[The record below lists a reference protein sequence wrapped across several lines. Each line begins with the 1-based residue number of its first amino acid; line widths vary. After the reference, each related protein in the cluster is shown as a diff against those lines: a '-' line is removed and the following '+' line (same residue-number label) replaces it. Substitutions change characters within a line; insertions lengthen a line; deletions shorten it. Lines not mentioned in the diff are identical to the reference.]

1 MEQENKDWVEI
12 FSKDELVED
21 IQHEFATDAKNN
33 IGCGGFL
40 LLLLVYNLVNGFI
53 TGDWLSQLWSIPV
66 LFLPLFVFEIWWK
79 KRMSK
84 CEDAHQLVDMYAKYN
99 KTNKILGYIAE
110 LALVLYISY
119 DIYSGFGEFGM
130 TRTIV
135 FAAIGII
142 IIGVLV
148 WSLFRKRD
156 KQPVEKELDRL
167 RDMISKE

>member
-1 MEQENKDWVEI
+1 
-12 FSKDELVED
+12 
-21 IQHEFATDAKNN
+21 
-33 IGCGGFL
+33 
-40 LLLLVYNLVNGFI
+40 
-53 TGDWLSQLWSIPV
+53 
-66 LFLPLFVFEIWWK
+66 
-79 KRMSK
+79 MSK

-99 KTNKILGYIAE
+99 KTNKILGYIAV

-142 IIGVLV
+142 IIGALV